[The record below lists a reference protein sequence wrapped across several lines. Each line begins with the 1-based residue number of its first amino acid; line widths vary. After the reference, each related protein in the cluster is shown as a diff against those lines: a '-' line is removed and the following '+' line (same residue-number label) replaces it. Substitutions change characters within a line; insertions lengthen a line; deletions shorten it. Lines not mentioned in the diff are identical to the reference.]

1 MLYDTFMRTKMKNIS
16 HNPISKYQMPWKD
29 IQTIVRDGAA
39 AEYFNIGDQLSVEKL
54 SDITVDTGNSIGI
67 KSASVDA
74 NKFISAYGKVKAKK
88 YQFVYNDKSWQNSNG
103 NKIALANYGI
113 SVTGIP
119 MIGDT
124 IFVTE
129 TTTPMIFD
137 IIGIDHDIPTDT
149 NYTHSMTL
157 QMHNTSTS
165 TYQFDAP
172 EATWYIDGTAYPDG
186 LAAGTYQFTTGNGST
201 YHFTLTNTVP
211 VGGQVMYDYNSTVKT
226 YEAIGITT
234 ELESVSVESGT
245 SAAAVDLPSITN
257 NGITATTN
265 SENRTRYGSNNWA
278 ESSLRQW
285 LNSDKDAGTWW
296 EPKTNFDR
304 PANTSIDGFLKG
316 IDPSFLS
323 VIGDVTKKTQLSVSD
338 DYDLATSS
346 ERFFLLSRSEVYGG
360 TEFETNGADG
370 NVYPYY
376 DEEHSDLTVPG
387 TEPDS
392 NRIKYVNGT
401 TSYHWLRTPNISD
414 SYRIRYIS
422 ATGSLSISGARNR
435 YYVAPACTIV

>member
-16 HNPISKYQMPWKD
+16 HNPISKYQLPWKD

-39 AEYFNIGDQLSVEKL
+39 AEYFNIGDQLSVERL
-54 SDITVDTGNSIGI
+54 SDITADVGNSIGI
-67 KSASVDA
+67 TSASVDV

-88 YQFVYNDKSWQNSNG
+88 YQFVYNNKSWQNSNG

-113 SVTGIP
+113 SVTGTPIA
-119 MIGDT
+119 GDK

-157 QMHNTSTS
+157 QMHNASTS
-165 TYQFDAP
+165 IYQFDAP
-172 EATWYIDGTAYPDG
+172 EATWYIDENTYPDG
-186 LAAGTYQFTTGNGST
+186 LAAGTYQFTIANGST

-211 VGGQVMYDYNSTVKT
+211 VGGQMIYDYSSTVKT
-226 YEAIGITT
+226 YESIGSTT
-234 ELESVSVESGT
+234 ELESVTVESGT
-245 SAAAVDLPSITN
+245 SSATVDLSAITY
-257 NGITATTN
+257 NGVTDTTN
-265 SENRTRYGSNNWA
+265 SENRTRYGSNNWF

-285 LNSDKDAGTWW
+285 LNSDKDAGAWW
-296 EPKTNFDR
+296 EPKTNFDK
-304 PANTSIDGFLKG
+304 PTDISIDGFLKG

-323 VIGDVTKKTQLSVSD
+323 VIGNVTKKTQLSVSD
-338 DYDLATSS
+338 NYDLVTSS
-346 ERFFLLSRSEVYGG
+346 ERFFLLSRPEVYGG
-360 TEFETNGADG
+360 PEHETNGADG

-376 DEEHSDLTVPG
+376 DEKNSDLTVPD

-392 NRIKYVNGT
+392 NRIKYINGMA
-401 TSYHWLRTPNISD
+401 SYQWLRTSNISD

-422 ATGSLSISGARNR
+422 STGSLGISGARNR
-435 YYVAPACTIV
+435 YNVAPACTIV

>member
-16 HNPISKYQMPWKD
+16 HNPIPKYQMPWKD

-39 AEYFNIGDQLSVEKL
+39 AEYFSIGDQLSVEKL
-54 SDITVDTGNSIGI
+54 SDITVDIGNSIGI

-119 MIGDT
+119 IIGDT

-129 TTTPMIFD
+129 TTTHMIFD

-157 QMHNTSTS
+157 QLSNIIFPTMR
-165 TYQFDAP
+165 FDSP
-172 EATWYIDGTAYPDG
+172 EATWYIDETAYPDG
-186 LAAGTYQFTTGNGST
+186 LAAGTYHFTTANEDT
-201 YHFTLTNTVP
+201 YHFTLANAVP
-211 VGGQVMYDYNSTVKT
+211 VGGQIIYDYNSTVKT
-226 YEAIGITT
+226 YAAIGSTT
-234 ELESVSVESGT
+234 ELESVTVESDALGT
-245 SAAAVDLPSITN
+245 ELPSITN

-265 SENRTRYGSNNWA
+265 SENRTRYGSNNWI

-285 LNSDKDAGTWW
+285 LNSDKDEGAWW

-304 PANTSIDGFLKG
+304 PSDVSIDGFLKG

-323 VIGDVTKKTQLSVSD
+323 VIGYVTKKTQLSVSD

-376 DEEHSDLTVPG
+376 DEEHSDLTAPG
-387 TEPDS
+387 IESDS
-392 NRIKYVNGT
+392 NRIKYVNDT
-401 TSYHWLRTPNISD
+401 ANYQWLRTSNISD
-414 SYRIRYIS
+414 SYRIRYIT
-422 ATGSLSISGARNR
+422 ATGSLAISGARNR
-435 YYVAPACTIV
+435 YSVAPACTIV

>member
-1 MLYDTFMRTKMKNIS
+1 
-16 HNPISKYQMPWKD
+16 
-29 IQTIVRDGAA
+29 
-39 AEYFNIGDQLSVEKL
+39 
-54 SDITVDTGNSIGI
+54 
-67 KSASVDA
+67 
-74 NKFISAYGKVKAKK
+74 
-88 YQFVYNDKSWQNSNG
+88 
-103 NKIALANYGI
+103 
-113 SVTGIP
+113 
-119 MIGDT
+119 
-124 IFVTE
+124 
-129 TTTPMIFD
+129 
-137 IIGIDHDIPTDT
+137 
-149 NYTHSMTL
+149 
-157 QMHNTSTS
+157 
-165 TYQFDAP
+165 
-172 EATWYIDGTAYPDG
+172 
-186 LAAGTYQFTTGNGST
+186 
-201 YHFTLTNTVP
+201 
-211 VGGQVMYDYNSTVKT
+211 MYDYNSTVKT